1 MGNFMDTQ
9 ESKIYIAALIAAG
22 VLALMLLYFLITMIK
37 QQRKTRRLH
46 LEKIHA
52 EILAQEKERK
62 KIASDLHDEL
72 GPILSAIKFK
82 INSVDLAKE
91 DDKQIIQA
99 ASQHIDSTLEKV
111 RQISFDLLPNTL
123 TRKGLAH
130 ALEEFIFKLEKLV
143 SLKIK
148 FSHNEMN
155 DLPDELKIN
164 LYRIVLEIINNTVKH
179 SQAKNLRIDLE
190 KSAKEILLLTADDGI
205 GFDIEKKSAIN
216 PGLGLRN
223 LQSRA
228 EIMGGELL
236 INSEPGRGVRYNI
249 RIPLL

>member
-1 MGNFMDTQ
+1 MDT
-9 ESKIYIAALIAAG
+9 EETKIYIAALIAAG

-37 QQRKTRRLH
+37 QQRKTQRLH
-46 LEKIHA
+46 LEKIQA

-62 KIASDLHDEL
+62 KIAANLHDEL

-82 INSVDLAKE
+82 INSVDLVKDEDKE
-91 DDKQIIQA
+91 IIDA
-99 ASQHIDSTLEKV
+99 ASQHIDGTLEKI

-123 TRKGLAH
+123 TRKGLVH
-130 ALEEFIFKLEKLV
+130 ALDEVILKLEKLV
-143 SLKIK
+143 SLKIR
-148 FSHNEMN
+148 FSHDEMN

-179 SQAKNLRIDLE
+179 SQAKNLNIDLRR
-190 KSAKEILLLTADDGI
+190 SSKEIVLLTADDGV
-205 GFDIEKKSAIN
+205 GFDVEKKAAMN

-228 EIMGGELL
+228 EIMRGELL
-236 INSEPGRGVRYNI
+236 INTEPGRGVQYNI